1 MTTPQLPSGSA
12 IGLPFTVP
20 ADWTAEQALAVFEL
34 LGDLRELV
42 WSHYQLPLQNL
53 IREQR
58 QAFPPVDGTMPEDD
72 DTPF

>member
-1 MTTPQLPSGSA
+1 MTTPQLPSGLA
-12 IGLPFTVP
+12 HGLPFTVP
-20 ADWTAEQALAVFEL
+20 ADWTTEQALAIFEL

-58 QAFPPVDGTMPEDD
+58 QAFPPTGGTTPEDD
-72 DTPF
+72 DPPF

>member
-1 MTTPQLPSGSA
+1 MTTPQLPSGLA

-58 QAFPPVDGTMPEDD
+58 QAFPPVDGTMPENDD
-72 DTPF
+72 PPF

>member
-1 MTTPQLPSGSA
+1 MTPPQLPSGLA

>member
-1 MTTPQLPSGSA
+1 MTTPQLPSGLA

-58 QAFPPVDGTMPEDD
+58 QAFPPVDGTMPEDV

>member
-1 MTTPQLPSGSA
+1 MTTPQLPSGLA

-34 LGDLRELV
+34 LGDLRDLV

>member
-1 MTTPQLPSGSA
+1 MTTPQRPSGLA

>member
-1 MTTPQLPSGSA
+1 MTTPQLPSGLA
-12 IGLPFTVP
+12 HGLPFTVP

-42 WSHYQLPLQNL
+42 WSHYQLPLHDI

-58 QAFPPVDGTMPEDD
+58 QALPAVDDSILGGGDPP
-72 DTPF
+72 F